1 MWSRKVRILH
11 VEDDPSFQAIVR
23 VAFAQLAGHVV
34 ESASDGRAALA
45 LATRQP
51 PDLVILDLEMPG
63 MDGVQTLRALRELDG
78 MAAVPVI
85 FLTAS
90 SDMPRAVEMLAAGA
104 ITVLQKPCRPRRLLE
119 AVMAALDGTPPAGKP
134 EDGAP

>member
-34 ESASDGRAALA
+34 ETASDGHAALA
-45 LATRQP
+45 LAAGRP

-63 MDGVQTLRALRELDG
+63 MDGVQTLRALRALDG
-78 MAAVPVI
+78 MAGVPVI

-90 SDMPRAVEMLAAGA
+90 SDMLKAVEMLAAGA
-104 ITVLQKPCRPRRLLE
+104 VTVLQKPCRPRRLLE
-119 AVMAALDGTPPAGKP
+119 AVVAALEGASPTRKP
-134 EDGAP
+134 GDGAP

>member
-34 ESASDGRAALA
+34 ESASDGHAALA

-90 SDMPRAVEMLAAGA
+90 SDMARAVEMLAAGA

>member
-34 ESASDGRAALA
+34 ESASDGHAALA
-45 LATRQP
+45 LAARQP

-78 MAAVPVI
+78 MAGVPVI

-90 SDMPRAVEMLAAGA
+90 SDMLKAVEMLAAGA
-104 ITVLQKPCRPRRLLE
+104 VTVLQKPCRPRRLLE
-119 AVMAALDGTPPAGKP
+119 AVVAVLESTSPTRKP
-134 EDGAP
+134 GDGAP